1 MKNDSPLSTLRLSD
15 FMKPP
20 SAFDSISTPPEWAI
34 IAPDSARHSSPGP
47 SWARH
52 TAKAGL
58 CRTVISIDFLQ
69 GGRGHAAVAYDLT
82 LRACADRQLAGCTLA
97 WRFAE
102 AARFSLSA

>member
-1 MKNDSPLSTLRLSD
+1 MKNDSPLRTLRLSD

-58 CRTVISIDFLQ
+58 CRTVISIEFLQ
-69 GGRGHAAVAYDLT
+69 GVGGHAAVAYAPPYA
-82 LRACADRQLAGCTLA
+82 RAPTVSRPG
-97 WRFAE
+97 
-102 AARFSLSA
+102 ARWPGA